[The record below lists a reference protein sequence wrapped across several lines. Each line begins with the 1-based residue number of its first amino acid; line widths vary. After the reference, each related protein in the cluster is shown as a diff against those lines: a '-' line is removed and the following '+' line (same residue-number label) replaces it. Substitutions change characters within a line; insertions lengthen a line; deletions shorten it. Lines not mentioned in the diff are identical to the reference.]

1 VNREFLPSVSAL
13 LAFRSAGRHGSV
25 TVAASE
31 LNLTQSAVSR
41 QIRQLE
47 DLLGISLFRRSNQR
61 VSLTDAG
68 RLYLKDVTAILEHLD
83 AATRRTTM
91 PMASS
96 INLSLPVF
104 PTLATRWLV
113 PRLQDFLSQNR
124 GITLNLS
131 ERRLPVGCAVES
143 LDCAIACGGPLWP
156 DTIAYPLMDESL
168 IAVCSPK
175 FLKQHRIRSAAD
187 FTTVTLLHE
196 TGHQSAWSDWL
207 RRTGVKDYREPR
219 GVCFEQDIMLS
230 QAAVAGLGAALLPK
244 LLVGE
249 ELACGSLVQPLEDA
263 VPGGRSYSLVVPS
276 SKIGSPLIQRFR
288 EWIIQQAESL
298 RLTFQVAVST
308 DMACSGSP
316 NDIQN
321 RALQASHLKYRHY
334 RSGST
339 NTCQTLS
346 GISRLR

>member
-13 LAFRSAGRHGSV
+13 LAFQSAGRHSSV

-47 DLLGISLFRRSNQR
+47 DFLGITLFRRSHQR
-61 VSLTDAG
+61 VSLTEAG

-83 AATRRTTM
+83 AATRRATM
-91 PMASS
+91 RDGNSM
-96 INLSLPVF
+96 NLSLPIL

-113 PRLQDFLSQNR
+113 PRLPDFLSKNP

-131 ERRLPVGCAVES
+131 ERRFPSVFAAES
-143 LDCAIACGGPLWP
+143 LDCAIACGAPLWP
-156 DTIAYPLMDESL
+156 GTVVYPLMDELL

-175 FLKQHRIRSAAD
+175 FLKEHRIQSAAD

-196 TGHQSAWSDWL
+196 TGHRSAWSDWL
-207 RRTGVKDYREPR
+207 RAAGVKDYCEPP
-219 GVCFEQDIMLS
+219 GLCFEQDMMLS

-244 LLVGE
+244 LLVEE

-263 VPGGRSYSLVVPS
+263 VLRGRSYSLVVPS
-276 SKIGSPLIQRFR
+276 SKIGSPLIQRFS
-288 EWIIQQAESL
+288 EWIFQQAERL
-298 RLTFQVAVST
+298 RLTSKVVVRTDIASAGVAT
-308 DMACSGSP
+308 DTQ
-316 NDIQN
+316 D
-321 RALQASHLKYRHY
+321 RALRAFNL
-334 RSGST
+334 RSRPLPFPAAQIPGKHEVA
-339 NTCQTLS
+339 
-346 GISRLR
+346 